1 MQQPPNERPGQEDA
15 EGRAAKSRQDRVGI
29 IVDHKA
35 IIAVVLFV
43 VLGTLAVYVGFQTLP
58 APKNA
63 VMEPMLGMAD
73 GKMDS
78 MSSMSGG
85 SMKSMPTMTADSMGS
100 KTSMPTATIGAMDS
114 MPGMAAGNPTMQA
127 GGDAHTLQQ
136 VEAYF
141 RDTFSGRPD
150 YAMISGYTVD
160 HAMLT
165 IHTHIDGVDGQ
176 AKQAGPTICGYAD
189 QLLKHGG
196 TAIEQYSVLNHEGDK
211 LCGGP

>member
-1 MQQPPNERPGQEDA
+1 MQQPQPPNERLSQEDA
-15 EGRAAKSRQDRVGI
+15 VQQPAEPRHGRGSV

-35 IIAVVLFV
+35 FIAVVLFV

-73 GKMDS
+73 GKMGS

-85 SMKSMPTMTADSMGS
+85 SMGS
-100 KTSMPTATIGAMDS
+100 KTSMPAATIGAMGS
-114 MPGMAAGNPTMQA
+114 MPGMSAGSPTMQA
-127 GGDAHTLQQ
+127 GDDARTPQQ

-160 HAMLT
+160 HGKLT

-176 AKQAGPTICGYAD
+176 AKQDGLNICGYAD

-196 TAIEQYSVLNHEGDK
+196 TAIEQYAVWNHDGDK